1 MSAVGGALERL
12 RGAGQQDRAVLRGG
26 VLADR
31 RRRTLAQIGMAAAV
45 LVVIIVAGTAMAP
58 AAGLTDLAAR
68 RLPPSLAHP
77 FGTDWLGRD
86 MLARTLVGLRL
97 SLAVGTIAASVSAV
111 LALVLGA
118 AAGALGRWADTAV
131 SWLVDLFLALPHLV
145 LLILIAFAA
154 GRGARG
160 VIIAVAVTHWP
171 SLTRLLRGEARRVAA
186 SDYVAAAHRLGRGGW
201 WIARRH
207 LGRHLMPQF
216 TVGLVL
222 LFPHAILH
230 EAALSFLG
238 LGLSPH
244 APAIG
249 IILSDAMRYLSAGAW
264 WLALFPG
271 LALLFAVKCVDVIGE
286 NLRALLDPRSV
297 HE

>member
-1 MSAVGGALERL
+1 MSAVSGALERL
-12 RGAGQQDRAVLRGG
+12 RGTGPQGRVILRGG

-31 RRRTLAQIGMAAAV
+31 RRRTLALIGVAAAV
-45 LVVIIVAGTAMAP
+45 LVAVVVAGTALAP
-58 AAGLTDLAAR
+58 AAALTDLTAR

-97 SLAVGTIAASVSAV
+97 SLFVGAIASSVSAV
-111 LALVLGA
+111 VALVLGA
-118 AAGALGRWADTAV
+118 AAGALGRRADAAV

-145 LLILIAFAA
+145 LLILVAFVL
-154 GRGARG
+154 GGGARG
-160 VIIAVAVTHWP
+160 VIIGVALTHWP

-186 SDYVAAAHRLGRGGW
+186 SDYVAAAHRLGHGGW
-201 WIARRH
+201 WVARRH
-207 LGRHLMPQF
+207 LVRHLLPQF

-238 LGLSPH
+238 FGLPPH

-249 IILSDAMRYLSAGAW
+249 NILSDAMRYLSGGAW
-264 WLALFPG
+264 WLAVLPG
-271 LALLFAVKCVDVIGE
+271 VALLIAVLAVNVIGE
-286 NLRALLDPRSV
+286 NLRALLDPRSI

>member
-1 MSAVGGALERL
+1 MTAVGETLGRRPGSPPRAGAAKSLGL
-12 RGAGQQDRAVLRGG
+12 T
-26 VLADR
+26 DR
-31 RRRTLAQIGMAAAV
+31 RARTLVQIGLGVAA
-45 LVVIIVAGTAMAP
+45 LVAMVIAGTMLAP
-58 AAGLTDLAAR
+58 AAELTDLTAR
-68 RLPPSLAHP
+68 RQPPSLAHP

-97 SLAVGTIAASVSAV
+97 SLAVGTLAASVSAV
-111 LALVLGA
+111 VALLLAA
-118 AAGALGRWADTAV
+118 AAGALGRRVDAGV
-131 SWLVDLFLALPHLV
+131 SWLVDLFLAVPHLV

-154 GRGARG
+154 GRGAAG

-186 SDYVAAAHRLGRGGW
+186 SDYVAASQRLGRSGW
-201 WIARRH
+201 WVARRH
-207 LGRHLMPQF
+207 LLRHLVPQF

-264 WLALFPG
+264 WLAVLPG
-271 LALLFAVKCVDVIGE
+271 VALLAVVKAVDMVGE